1 MELVYEC
8 SYGAELEPER
18 LAVGPGPFG
27 TRVVRTVK
35 SGWCKGER
43 LNGRLA
49 GAGGDWLLFGADG
62 FGRIDVRAQLVT
74 DDGAVIFLSYNGLIE
89 RNARVVAAVDG
100 GETQFEDQ
108 YFRTLVRM
116 ETGAPAY
123 AWANTTLFVGRGRM
137 AAAGVEY
144 QLFRI
149 T

>member
-8 SYGAELEPER
+8 TYRAELEPER
-18 LAVGPGPFG
+18 LMVGPGPFG

-43 LNGRLA
+43 LNGRFA
-49 GAGGDWLLFGADG
+49 GAGADWLLFGADG

-74 DDGAVIFLSYNGLIE
+74 EDGAVIFLTYNGLLE
-89 RNARVVAAVDG
+89 RNARVAAAVDA

-123 AWANTTLFVGRGRM
+123 AWVNTSLFVGRGRI
-137 AAAGVEY
+137 APGGVEY
-144 QLFRI
+144 ERFRVS
-149 T
+149 